1 MDAGLEHLQEDADG
15 CPKKSFLGTKCSRA
29 VRETEA
35 LLSDLM
41 VDQPLFWLLTASLV
55 GFLLGKRLLGKN

>member
-15 CPKKSFLGTKCSRA
+15 CLQKSFLGTKCLRA

-35 LLSDLM
+35 FLSDLM